1 MHRLQ
6 RLGQTPC
13 EVQLNQDKQQC
24 TPNGIRQ
31 VAPSGSAHY
40 SFRLFHLIVEAQ
52 ARATPVDVRDRSVF
66 ISGGGVVRI

>member
-52 ARATPVDVRDRSVF
+52 ACATPVDVIVEDICPTDTMKIV
-66 ISGGGVVRI
+66 